1 MFESIFA
8 TQIMSKRETGTMI
21 TVEDIPD
28 GEIDI
33 SAIRASGPGG
43 QHVNKVS
50 TAIHL
55 RFDIMASSIPANV
68 KTQLTRLSDRRIS
81 ADNVVHIKAQRFRS
95 QEKNRLDAIERL
107 DKLLAKAQ
115 LTRKVRRPTKPG
127 KAAVRKRLDDKS
139 RLGRKKEMRRKST
152 DWD

>member
-1 MFESIFA
+1 
-8 TQIMSKRETGTMI
+8 MSKQETGTMI

-55 RFDIMASSIPANV
+55 RFDIMASSLPTNV
-68 KTQLTRLSDRRIS
+68 KTKLTRLSDRRIS
-81 ADNVVHIKAQRFRS
+81 ADNVVHIKARQSRS
-95 QEKNRLDAIERL
+95 QEKNRLDAIKRL
-107 DKLLAKAQ
+107 NKLLAKAQ
-115 LTRKVRRPTKPG
+115 MTRKVRRPTKPG
-127 KAAVRKRLDDKS
+127 KAAVRKRLDAKS

-152 DWD
+152 EWD

>member
-1 MFESIFA
+1 MFESILA
-8 TQIMSKRETGTMI
+8 AQIMSKQETGTMI

-55 RFDIMASSIPANV
+55 RFDIMASSLP
-68 KTQLTRLSDRRIS
+68 DRTS
-81 ADNVVHIKAQRFRS
+81 KHN
-95 QEKNRLDAIERL
+95 
-107 DKLLAKAQ
+107 
-115 LTRKVRRPTKPG
+115 
-127 KAAVRKRLDDKS
+127 
-139 RLGRKKEMRRKST
+139 
-152 DWD
+152 

>member
-1 MFESIFA
+1 MFESISA
-8 TQIMSKRETGTMI
+8 TQIMSKQGTGTMI

-55 RFDIMASSIPANV
+55 KFDIMASSLPTNV

-95 QEKNRLDAIERL
+95 QEKNRQDAIERL

-115 LTRKVRRPTKPG
+115 MTRKVRRPTTPG

-139 RLGRKKEMRRKST
+139 RLSRKKEMRRKST
-152 DWD
+152 DWE

>member
-1 MFESIFA
+1 
-8 TQIMSKRETGTMI
+8 MI

-81 ADNVVHIKAQRFRS
+81 TDHVVHIKAQRFRS

-115 LTRKVRRPTKPG
+115 LTRKVRRQTKPG